1 MKETQDS
8 KNVENEGSGQT
19 ANAFDEGGGAV
30 REAGKGARRRNAIVG
45 AAILVVVA
53 LGVGR
58 WATGTPSLP
67 KTFEDAGKLP
77 AIYPDYVGTTLPPNI
92 APLNFRVEEEGERYL
107 TSVYS
112 KNGAKIVVEGQN
124 AQFPLKKWRALLEA
138 NIGETLVFDVYVQ
151 KGGKWSRYQSVE
163 NKIAPDRV
171 DPYLSYRLIE
181 PGYEFGHRIVLRQRN
196 IETFEENDF
205 FNNRAHAVSPC
216 VNCHSFQ
223 NRGTDRFLF
232 HYRRLNEPGKGGTI
246 LVEEGKAR
254 KVSAKL
260 EEAGISCSYP
270 AWRPTGDLVAFSTNQ
285 TRQIFHLTSTQKI
298 EVFDLMSD
306 LAIFDFKKNE
316 LRRLTETNDVFE
328 TFPSW
333 SPDGSALYYCAAKLE
348 PKTAESDVKGR
359 ENELPKRIDEFHY
372 NVMRMTFDEK
382 TGTFGA
388 PETVIDAAARDRS
401 ASHPRVSPDGKF
413 LVWTEASSGTF
424 PIWRPEADLF
434 VKNLATGEERAW
446 AEANGEN
453 SDSYHS
459 WSSNGRWMAFASR
472 REDGQYTRVYFAY
485 VDEDGQATKPFV
497 LPQKDPTRNR
507 RHFKSYNVPELITEP
522 IEIDIKTLTDAA
534 VSETIPTKNV
544 K

>member
-8 KNVENEGSGQT
+8 KNAENGALGQD
-19 ANAFDEGGGAV
+19 AIAQVGE
-30 REAGKGARRRNAIVG
+30 GARRRNAIVV
-45 AAILVVVA
+45 AAILCVVA
-53 LGVGR
+53 LCVGR
-58 WATGTPSLP
+58 WALGTPSLP
-67 KTFEDAGKLP
+67 KTYKDAGKLP
-77 AIYPDYVGTTLPPNI
+77 AIYPDYLGTTLPPNI
-92 APLNFRVEEEGERYL
+92 APLNFRVEEEGERFL

-112 KNGAKIVVEGQN
+112 KNGAKIVVEGRS
-124 AQFPLKKWRALLEA
+124 AQFPLRKWRSLLEA

-151 KGGKWSRYQSVE
+151 KGGEWSRYQSVE
-163 NKIAPDRV
+163 NTIAPDPV
-171 DPYLSYRLIE
+171 DPYLAYRLIE
-181 PGYEFGHRIVLRQRN
+181 PGYEFGHRIALRQRN

-205 FNNRAHAVSPC
+205 FNNRAHSTSPC

-223 NRGTDRFLF
+223 NRGTDKFLF
-232 HYRRLNEPGKGGTI
+232 HYRRLNEPAKGGTI
-246 LVEEGKAR
+246 LVEDGKAR

-316 LRRLTETNDVFE
+316 LRRLTATNDVFE

-348 PKTAESDVKGR
+348 PKAAESDVKGR
-359 ENELPKRIDEFHY
+359 ENELPKRVDEFHY
-372 NVMRMTFDEK
+372 NVMRMSFDEK
-382 TGTFGA
+382 TGAFGE
-388 PETVIDAAARDRS
+388 PETVIDAAARGRS
-401 ASHPRVSPDGKF
+401 ASHPRISPDGKF

-434 VKNLATGEERAW
+434 IKDLTTGEERAW
-446 AEANGEN
+446 TEANGEN

-472 REDGQYTRVYFAY
+472 REDGQYTRVYFTY
-485 VDEDGQATKPFV
+485 VDAQGRATKPFV

-534 VSETIPTKNV
+534 AGETI
-544 K
+544 